1 MHTGKVPV
9 VSVASDV
16 AVVDGK
22 EVFIV
27 ENFVNRAI
35 VGMASA
41 YFSITS
47 APKPSIRNRSSR
59 PLGEGPIAKRSSEVD
74 SPKDVK
80 IEGVIWDKCTFISS
94 HYIG

>member
-1 MHTGKVPV
+1 M
-9 VSVASDV
+9 SVANEV

-22 EVFIV
+22 EVCMLA
-27 ENFVNRAI
+27 NFVSRAI
-35 VGMASA
+35 VGKASE
-41 YFSITS
+41 YFSMAS
-47 APKPSIRNRSSR
+47 APKPSMRKRSSR

-80 IEGVIWDKCTFISS
+80 IDGVIWDKCTFISS